1 MQRIFAFLRL
11 VLLLELNR
19 FGGKNLLDL
28 RRSYAIWKKCD
39 DFVNLFGVTELV
51 ASDQIEPT
59 VDAEHAEK
67 RVRETI
73 RREISG
79 FCFVKERESS
89 FANRAKIADLSVFL
103 TKKLFIDWE
112 WRAKA
117 ANTIFRDK

>member
-1 MQRIFAFLRL
+1 MRL

-28 RRSYAIWKKCD
+28 RRSYAIWKKCG

-51 ASDQIEPT
+51 ASDQIEPI

-79 FCFVKERESS
+79 FCFVKERESAL
-89 FANRAKIADLSVFL
+89 ANRAKIADLSVFF
-103 TKKLFIDWE
+103 TQKFFIDGKR
-112 WRAKA
+112 RAKA
-117 ANTIFRDK
+117 ANAIFHDK